1 MPGAM
6 QSTEPVKAP
15 DGVMRAGEL
24 QYLLLSRRLRAFRS
38 GATLALVPSIA
49 CILLLF
55 FAFRESAPFTL
66 LLGWVLLQLSQLGTF
81 AILDRRMAQDAAELS
96 HLQTYWRRIMV
107 LQMIGSAIWMV
118 VFPFLAI
125 YASGQSAATLGVVG
139 TAVLAG
145 VLLVHRTAPRAG
157 AFHIYALTPSLVAT
171 TYMLVGWDGLPIM
184 ALCVLFAAVLMIAIR
199 VQERHFVK
207 AAKAEI
213 EFNEA
218 AETVTLLLADYEE
231 QSSEWLWTAGT
242 RGNLRDPGAGLLLAL
257 GKSREEV
264 EGKPLLDLF
273 QPGPERDLLARHL
286 AEKSAFRDL
295 VLKLEI
301 GDELRYWRLSARPRE
316 DGRLSGVARD
326 VTAET
331 LVEER
336 VAFMAH
342 YDNLTGLANRHLF
355 NERLRTLVWRPDMA
369 AKHIALF
376 YLDLD
381 DFKAIND
388 TRGHIAGDMLLR
400 EVAER
405 LAREVRGEDLVAR
418 LGGDEFAV
426 LIETRAGDSLLI
438 ERAHRFLSVVR
449 EPYDLD
455 GQAYRISTSIGV
467 ARCDGGDC
475 NAEELLRRADLA
487 LYAAKKKGRDKMA
500 LFEPSLDRAA
510 RDRRQLESD
519 LSGALALDQLKLD
532 YQPIIDLDN
541 GKTTGFEALL
551 RWQHPRRGLIA
562 PDEFLH
568 VAEETG
574 LILEI
579 GEWVIRQALT
589 QTSSWPGD
597 FRIAINLSATQVK
610 SKGLVEAVGRTIH
623 DTRMAADRIELEITE
638 NVLLEESE
646 QCLAALA
653 KLRGLGVKIALDDF
667 GTGYSSLQYIRCFPF
682 DRIKIDKGFVENI
695 VDDAGCQAIVSTITR
710 LADSL
715 GMETTAEGIET
726 REQLDLL
733 RKLGVQEAQGF
744 LIARPQASPSTA
756 SDFDLAPVD
765 GDGDDQQGAVV
776 DYRKARKSALKRRGG
791 KVA

>member
-6 QSTEPVKAP
+6 QSTEPIKAP

-96 HLQTYWRRIMV
+96 HLQTFWRRIMV
-107 LQMIGSAIWMV
+107 LQMVGSAIWMV

-125 YASGQSAATLGVVG
+125 YASGQAAATLGVVG

-242 RGNLRDPGAGLLLAL
+242 RGNLRDPGAGLLHAL

-264 EGKPLLDLF
+264 EGKPLLALF
-273 QPGPERDLLARHL
+273 QPGPECDLLARHL

-369 AKHIALF
+369 GKHIALF

-589 QTSSWPGD
+589 ETSSWPGD

-682 DRIKIDKGFVENI
+682 DRIKIDRGFVENI

-765 GDGDDQQGAVV
+765 GDSDDQQGAVV

>member
-355 NERLRTLVWRPDMA
+355 NERLR
-369 AKHIALF
+369 
-376 YLDLD
+376 
-381 DFKAIND
+381 
-388 TRGHIAGDMLLR
+388 
-400 EVAER
+400 
-405 LAREVRGEDLVAR
+405 
-418 LGGDEFAV
+418 
-426 LIETRAGDSLLI
+426 
-438 ERAHRFLSVVR
+438 
-449 EPYDLD
+449 
-455 GQAYRISTSIGV
+455 
-467 ARCDGGDC
+467 
-475 NAEELLRRADLA
+475 
-487 LYAAKKKGRDKMA
+487 
-500 LFEPSLDRAA
+500 
-510 RDRRQLESD
+510 
-519 LSGALALDQLKLD
+519 
-532 YQPIIDLDN
+532 
-541 GKTTGFEALL
+541 
-551 RWQHPRRGLIA
+551 
-562 PDEFLH
+562 
-568 VAEETG
+568 
-574 LILEI
+574 
-579 GEWVIRQALT
+579 
-589 QTSSWPGD
+589 
-597 FRIAINLSATQVK
+597 
-610 SKGLVEAVGRTIH
+610 
-623 DTRMAADRIELEITE
+623 
-638 NVLLEESE
+638 
-646 QCLAALA
+646 
-653 KLRGLGVKIALDDF
+653 
-667 GTGYSSLQYIRCFPF
+667 
-682 DRIKIDKGFVENI
+682 
-695 VDDAGCQAIVSTITR
+695 
-710 LADSL
+710 
-715 GMETTAEGIET
+715 
-726 REQLDLL
+726 
-733 RKLGVQEAQGF
+733 
-744 LIARPQASPSTA
+744 
-756 SDFDLAPVD
+756 
-765 GDGDDQQGAVV
+765 
-776 DYRKARKSALKRRGG
+776 
-791 KVA
+791 